1 MRTQRIL
8 DYADARRLIDFL
20 IVEAGKLSNKAVI
33 AVADPAGELIAF
45 ARMDDAPLPSIQI
58 AINKAVTAARNQKPS
73 REIGDRAKHPDTAFD
88 VAYFGDSRIVGWGGG
103 VPLTHNGEC
112 IGAVAVSGLPQVE
125 DMRLAGLAAEK
136 FLAGEI

>member
-1 MRTQRIL
+1 MRTQHII
-8 DYADARRLIDFL
+8 DYAEARRLIDFL
-20 IVEAGKLSNKAVI
+20 LAEAGKVSNKAVL

-73 REIGDRAKHPDTAFD
+73 REIGERSRNPETAFD
-88 VAYFGDSRIVGWGGG
+88 IAYFGDNRVVGWGGG
-103 VPLTHNGEC
+103 LPVIKDGQC

-125 DMRLAGLAAEK
+125 DMRLAALAVEK